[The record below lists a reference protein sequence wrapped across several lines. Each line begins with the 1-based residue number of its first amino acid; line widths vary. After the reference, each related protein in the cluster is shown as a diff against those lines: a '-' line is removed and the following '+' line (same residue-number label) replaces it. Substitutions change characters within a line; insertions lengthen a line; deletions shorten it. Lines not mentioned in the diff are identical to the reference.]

1 MYEQMDMM
9 QFLHGAG
16 AFQPGEYVEKGSLG
30 ERLTFGEI
38 ANMEGCLIA
47 IDNSTKSKESYKIVR
62 IERIIKDSGH
72 RRLVYYDGSKQRGM
86 VDEMYFDESLPFPA
100 RAYRPGNGGRHEG
113 RI

>member
-1 MYEQMDMM
+1 MYGQMEMDEL
-9 QFLHGAG
+9 LHGAG
-16 AFQPGEYVEKGSLG
+16 VFQPGEHVGKSSLG

-86 VDEMYFDESLPFPA
+86 VDEMYFDEGLPFPA
-100 RAYRPGNGGRHEG
+100 RAYRLGNEG
-113 RI
+113 

>member
-1 MYEQMDMM
+1 MHGQMEMVD
-9 QFLHGAG
+9 FLHGAG
-16 AFQPGEYVEKGSLG
+16 VFQPGERVGKSSLG
-30 ERLTFGEI
+30 ERLTFREI

-86 VDEMYFDESLPFPA
+86 VDEMYFDEGLPFPA
-100 RAYRPGNGGRHEG
+100 RAYRLGNGGQA
-113 RI
+113 